1 MTDTPEINLTTE
13 NNPKMELT
21 TPYNTVNKLYELVS
35 NKITDMD
42 MPDMPPEAYPTVDAV
57 SKFVYHK
64 TDYLSQMS
72 NAAIQ
77 LANQNAIQIGDQEH
91 RLDTKESLSNKV
103 TTFEDNIN
111 NEKYPS
117 TGAVFEFGMN
127 IQNSCYSFTNN
138 VINDRI
144 GNIENALDTI
154 IDLQNQYTGGDSVWI
169 YLRN

>member
-21 TPYNTVNKLYELVS
+21 TPYNAVNKLYELVS

-117 TGAVFEFGMN
+117 TSAVFEFGMN

-154 IDLQNQYTGGDSVWI
+154 IDLQNQYTGGDSV
-169 YLRN
+169 